1 MLKGTIKFFNE
12 VQGFGFIEPSE
23 KGKDVF
29 FHFSGM
35 KNKAQVTKN
44 DKGKPVE
51 YELKEGK
58 KGPEADNISIVTAT
72 KTPASEAAAGS
83 KKK

>member
-12 VQGFGFIEPSE
+12 VQGFGFIEPSD

-35 KNKAQVTKN
+35 KDKAHVSKN

-58 KGPEADNISIVTAT
+58 KGPEADNVIIVTAT
-72 KTPASEAAAGS
+72 SAPSNG
-83 KKK
+83 KK